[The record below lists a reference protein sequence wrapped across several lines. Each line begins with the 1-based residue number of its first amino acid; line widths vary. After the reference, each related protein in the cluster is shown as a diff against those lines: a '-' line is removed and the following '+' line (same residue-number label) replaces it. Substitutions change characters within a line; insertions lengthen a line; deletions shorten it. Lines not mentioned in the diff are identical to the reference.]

1 MLRHRMNTI
10 KGGGIMKKANEKK
23 TDQVDRLK
31 MMLEGFGIKT
41 AKDLDAALSDTL
53 GDLTIG
59 IMTDRTLEAKNSA

>member
-1 MLRHRMNTI
+1 
-10 KGGGIMKKANEKK
+10 MKKANEKK

-41 AKDLDAALSDTL
+41 VKDLDAALSDTL
-53 GDLTIG
+53 DDLTIG